1 MKLPLANAK
10 YRRPATIVSRLLL
23 FSALA
28 VWLAYIGLWLHYD
41 STRPGQPDVAAGRI
55 LVQNTHGHYVYL
67 TPEESTRLTDLEILA
82 AILFVSGFLILGLFA
97 ENGFTRKRPKPW
109 EVRRW

>member
-1 MKLPLANAK
+1 MAQDAGYQRGDVPVISRHKRNAQ
-10 YRRPATIVSRLLL
+10 SDLQRL
-23 FSALA
+23 FEA
-28 VWLAYIGLWLHYD
+28 GHQFE
-41 STRPGQPDVAAGRI
+41 RGQRI
-55 LVQNTHGHYVYL
+55 DAQI
-67 TPEESTRLTDLEILA
+67 LEILA